1 MTTVTRVISPG
12 PKPEHDHEPDRSSR
26 ERSPST
32 TSLTSFNPE
41 LHTPRPYGRTFSPSA
56 SASGLKSATAL
67 DKYSA
72 GPASFTV
79 LPYQSPVDGCTRS
92 RTSSSSESRLLGKP
106 PLPSPSART
115 SSSRLQPAAASAS
128 PSTNM
133 LGSPAAVG
141 TTLNNGQNAS
151 TSLLPEAS
159 IPNISESLESV
170 TTSRKRISRSASSNA
185 AAVEELD
192 TTSSWSSF
200 NSCDVYGATS
210 KEQLRVNQNGDGTAL
225 PSKKSRSLRSSLQSS
240 LVLTHLF
247 SAQLARGDHVIDYL
261 LYEYIT

>member
-1 MTTVTRVISPG
+1 MTTVTRVISSV

-32 TSLTSFNPE
+32 TSLTSFNAE

-79 LPYQSPVDGCTRS
+79 MPYQSPADGGTSS
-92 RTSSSSESRLLGKP
+92 RTSSSERRLVGKP

-115 SSSRLQPAAASAS
+115 SSSRLQPTAASAS
-128 PSTNM
+128 HPTNKS
-133 LGSPAAVG
+133 GSPAAVG
-141 TTLNNGQNAS
+141 TTLTNAQNAS
-151 TSLLPEAS
+151 ASLLPEAAVPS
-159 IPNISESLESV
+159 ISESLESV
-170 TTSRKRISRSASSNA
+170 TSRKRISRLASSNA

-200 NSCDVYGATS
+200 NSGDVYGVTS
-210 KEQLRVNQNGDGTAL
+210 KEQLRINQNGDGTAL

-240 LVLTHLF
+240 LEVTHLF
-247 SAQLARGDHVIDYL
+247 STQLARGDHVIDCL
-261 LYEYIT
+261 LYIT